1 MPTPSALVCV
11 RCGARHP
18 VDRYAH
24 DCPACRAKG
33 APANLTVAY
42 DGLPG
47 ANVSRDAVARGHA
60 SMWRWEGFL
69 HAPAAEAV
77 TLGEGNTPLLPAPSL
92 GLGDVWIKDES
103 RNPTWSFKDRL
114 GSGAL
119 TMAKRFGAKVIASSS
134 SGNAGAAAA
143 AYAAKAG
150 IPCVVFTFVGSSAA
164 LVLQMRAYGAM
175 VVKVADKADRWRLQS
190 AGVREH
196 GWYPT
201 SPFFGPVVGSNP
213 YGMEG
218 YKTIA
223 YEVAEAF
230 DWQPPDWCVLPVCY
244 GDALYGMWKGF
255 EELKALGWID
265 RVPRFV
271 AAEVSGSLTQAMAS
285 GEAMPPEVG
294 RNAPSIAT
302 SIGAA
307 QATVQGLDVLRRS
320 NGRAVTI
327 EDEDLR
333 RWVVTLAAKE
343 GLWPEASSAAPFAA
357 IERLRADGTI
367 KGRERCVALLTA
379 AGLKDPGPIEQ
390 ALPEPPLVS
399 GGLPE
404 LLSALKNS
412 YGFANV

>member
-1 MPTPSALVCV
+1 MPNPSALVCV
-11 RCGARHP
+11 RCSARYP
-18 VDRYAH
+18 IDRYAD

-42 DGLPG
+42 DRRPGEGLG
-47 ANVSRDAVARGHA
+47 KDALSRRD
-60 SMWRWEGFL
+60 SMWRWDDFL

-150 IPCVVFTFVGSSAA
+150 IPCVVFTVATSAGP

-175 VVKVADKADRWRLQS
+175 LVKVADRMDRWRLQTL
-190 AGVREH
+190 GVAEF

-213 YGMEG
+213 YGMEA

-223 YEVAEAF
+223 YEIAEAF

-255 EELKALGWID
+255 QELRALDWIQ

-271 AAEVSGSLTQAMAS
+271 AAEVSGSLPAALAS
-285 GEAMPPEVG
+285 GDAMPPEVA

-307 QATVQGLDVLRRS
+307 QATVQALDVLRQS
-320 NGRAVTI
+320 NGAAVTVGD
-327 EDEDLR
+327 DEMR
-333 RWVVTLAAKE
+333 RWVLTLAAKE
-343 GLWPEASSAAPFAA
+343 GIWPEASSAAPFAA
-357 IERLRADGTI
+357 IERLRAAGTI
-367 KGRERCVALLTA
+367 KPNERCVALLTA
-379 AGLKDPGPIEQ
+379 SGMKDPGPIEK
-390 ALPEPPLVS
+390 ALPEPPLVT
-399 GGLPE
+399 GGLKE
-404 LLSALKNS
+404 LLAALKDA
-412 YGFANV
+412 YGFSHG

>member
-1 MPTPSALVCV
+1 MPSPSALVCV
-11 RCGARHP
+11 RCSARYP
-18 VDRYAH
+18 IDRYAE
-24 DCPACRAKG
+24 DCPACRVNG

-42 DGLPG
+42 DQRPGEGLGRDGPLSRPG
-47 ANVSRDAVARGHA
+47 
-60 SMWRWEGFL
+60 SMWRWDGFL
-69 HAPAAEAV
+69 HATAAEAV
-77 TLGEGNTPLLPAPSL
+77 TLGEGNTPLLPAPAL

-119 TMAKRFGAKVIASSS
+119 TMAKRFGARVIASSS

-150 IPCVVFTFVGSSAA
+150 IPCVVFTVASSAGP
-164 LVLQMRAYGAM
+164 LILQMRAYGAM
-175 VVKVADKADRWRLQS
+175 LVKVHDRMDRWRLQT
-190 AGVREH
+190 AGVREF

-223 YEVAEAF
+223 YEIAEAF
-230 DWQPPDWCVLPVCY
+230 DWEPPDWCVLPVCY

-255 EELKALGWID
+255 EELKALGWIE
-265 RVPRFV
+265 RTPRFV
-271 AAEVSGSLTQAMAS
+271 AAEVSGSRPAALAS
-285 GEAMPPEVG
+285 GEPMPPEVA

-307 QATVQGLDVLRRS
+307 QATVQALDVLRRCK
-320 NGRAVTI
+320 GTAVTI
-327 EDEDLR
+327 GDDELR

-343 GLWPEASSAAPFAA
+343 GIWPEASSAAPFAA
-357 IERLRADGTI
+357 IERLRAQGVIAPDA
-367 KGRERCVALLTA
+367 RCVALLTA

-390 ALPEPPLVS
+390 ALPEPPLVT
-399 GGLPE
+399 GGLTE
-404 LLSALKNS
+404 LLGALKNS
-412 YGFANV
+412 YGFSHG

>member
-1 MPTPSALVCV
+1 M
-11 RCGARHP
+11 
-18 VDRYAH
+18 
-24 DCPACRAKG
+24 
-33 APANLTVAY
+33 PANLTVAY
-42 DGLPG
+42 DSRPG
-47 ANVSRDAVARGHA
+47 EGVDRDAVRRDRG

-69 HAPAAEAV
+69 HASAAEAV
-77 TLGEGNTPLLPAPSL
+77 TLGEGNTPLLPALSL

-114 GSGAL
+114 GAGAL
-119 TMAKRFGAKVIASSS
+119 TMAKKFGAKVICSSS

-150 IPCVVFTFVGSSAA
+150 IPCVVFTFVGSAGP

-175 VVKVADKADRWRLQS
+175 VVKVTDKADRWRLQS
-190 AGVREH
+190 LGVREF

-271 AAEVSGSLTQAMAS
+271 AAEVTGSLVAALAS
-285 GEAMPPEVG
+285 GAPAPAESK

-302 SIGAA
+302 SIGAL
-307 QATVQGLDVLRRS
+307 QNTVQGLDALRHS
-320 NGRAVTI
+320 NGAAVTI
-327 EDEDLR
+327 PDDDLR

-343 GLWPEASSAAPFAA
+343 GIWPEAASAAPFAA

-367 KGRERCVALLTA
+367 KPHERCVALLTA

-390 ALPEPPLVS
+390 ALPEPPLVN
-399 GGLPE
+399 GGLTE
-404 LLSALKNS
+404 LMAALKNS
-412 YGFANV
+412 YGFANG